1 MRYNELK
8 RRSLGIFERN
18 GPLNPSVW
26 AVLAR
31 FYPIRAS
38 YSYLMRLHRFGLLRR
53 SRDAR
58 GRLSYSLSVRGRQ
71 RLAWL
76 RSQRRREVQR

>member
-8 RRSLGIFERN
+8 LRSLAIFEQN
-18 GPLNPSVW
+18 GLLNPPVW
-26 AVLAR
+26 AAR
-31 FYPIRAS
+31 AGFYPIRAS
-38 YSYLMRLHRFGLLRR
+38 YTYLMRLHGFGLLRR

-58 GRLSYSLSVRGRQ
+58 GRITYSLSARGRR

-76 RSQRRREVQR
+76 RSQRRGVQR